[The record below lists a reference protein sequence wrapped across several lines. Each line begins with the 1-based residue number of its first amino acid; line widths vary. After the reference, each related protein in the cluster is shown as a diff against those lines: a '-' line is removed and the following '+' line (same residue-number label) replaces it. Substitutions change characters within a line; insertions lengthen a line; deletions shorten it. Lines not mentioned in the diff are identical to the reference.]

1 MSHNW
6 SQNDL
11 LTKPQEFAISTTE
24 EMQYSWDVSAL
35 LGVGESP
42 SAPVVR
48 VDRMTSKDSG
58 IPVLPDPVL
67 STSLVG
73 DIVIAKIDGS
83 KLKQD
88 NLYRVVV
95 TVEIEPD
102 RKQSCMTM
110 LKCVA

>member
-1 MSHNW
+1 MGHNW

-35 LGVGESP
+35 LGVGETAST
-42 SAPVVR
+42 PVVR
-48 VDRMTSKDSG
+48 IDRMTSKDSG
-58 IPVLPDPVL
+58 VTVTPDPVL
-67 STSLVG
+67 STSIVG

-83 KLKQD
+83 ALRQD
-88 NLYRVVV
+88 HLYRVVV
-95 TVEIEPD
+95 TVDIEPD